1 MKRAQRT
8 ALIITTTAYRTVSHA
23 ALCVLSGNMPIHI
36 KAKMRKDIYDK
47 KRNPKR
53 VMGVKYGVDNP
64 NTLMQEINNIINK
77 ANEEWQIEWR
87 IIITKIISLKK
98 L

>member
-1 MKRAQRT
+1 
-8 ALIITTTAYRTVSHA
+8 
-23 ALCVLSGNMPIHI
+23 
-36 KAKMRKDIYDK
+36 MRKDIYDK

>member
-1 MKRAQRT
+1 
-8 ALIITTTAYRTVSHA
+8 
-23 ALCVLSGNMPIHI
+23 MPIHI